1 MRHSSFEEYG
11 VFPPGAGRVTLG
23 EVKAEWVERDEDEYD
38 VEGFGRKWT
47 SIVHE
52 PEGLRVHGA
61 SFDVFAHSEE
71 AAGDRFFKA
80 AGDFVELMI
89 QSARLGFS
97 RGDQQAHGGLP
108 RISFHWSDERMAVVS
123 GDSDAIH
130 ILGLGGE
137 SELEWERP
145 ALKSNKMTNINA
157 IAFRPF
163 SGSTIAAGC
172 ERGIAIW
179 RRREVSY
186 LIRRAHTQV
195 CGLDWTRDGSLLAS
209 ASPNEGSVVLW
220 DVGSKEA
227 SPLQSIQGGARLPN
241 WSPDDSSLLF
251 VSSARKPTFQVWK
264 KGSWLSDSWVEMS
277 GPIACCCWS
286 RDGSTLIFAPENE
299 PAIHAIRFEQEYNSK
314 SSPAARSHYLAL
326 ERTDSCRVPCKTNE
340 AETALVGGMA
350 RQMAW
355 DPTGERLAILFE
367 SQEGAEDADNLVAIY
382 STRLRPTF
390 QMNPIGWVRG
400 TRDSG
405 PALSIAFKP
414 CFKSGSL
421 LAVLWANR
429 TISFVQMLFK
439 PSADRVQAATS

>member
-1 MRHSSFEEYG
+1 MRHSSFEDYG

-23 EVKAEWVERDEDEYD
+23 EVKAEWVDRDEDESD
-38 VEGFGRKWT
+38 VEGLGRKWT

-61 SFDVFAHSEE
+61 SFDVFARSEE

-97 RGDQQAHGGLP
+97 RGDQQAQGGLA

-123 GDSDAIH
+123 ADSDAIH
-130 ILGLGGE
+130 ILSLGGE

-209 ASPNEGSVVLW
+209 ASPNERSVVLW

-227 SPLQSIQGGARLPN
+227 SPLQSIQGGARLAS
-241 WSPDDSSLLF
+241 WSPHDCKPM
-251 VSSARKPTFQVWK
+251 AKRKEF
-264 KGSWLSDSWVEMS
+264 L
-277 GPIACCCWS
+277 S
-286 RDGSTLIFAPENE
+286 RDVQPILKFACVRYFTCSF
-299 PAIHAIRFEQEYNSK
+299 AW
-314 SSPAARSHYLAL
+314 SSFVAVRI
-326 ERTDSCRVPCKTNE
+326 VGKKTNIPSVE
-340 AETALVGGMA
+340 EGFVALGQLGGDV
-350 RQMAW
+350 RPDRVLLLEYGWQYSHLRS
-355 DPTGERLAILFE
+355 GERAGH
-367 SQEGAEDADNLVAIY
+367 SCD
-382 STRLRPTF
+382 TF
-390 QMNPIGWVRG
+390 RAG
-400 TRDSG
+400 
-405 PALSIAFKP
+405 
-414 CFKSGSL
+414 
-421 LAVLWANR
+421 
-429 TISFVQMLFK
+429 VQ
-439 PSADRVQAATS
+439 